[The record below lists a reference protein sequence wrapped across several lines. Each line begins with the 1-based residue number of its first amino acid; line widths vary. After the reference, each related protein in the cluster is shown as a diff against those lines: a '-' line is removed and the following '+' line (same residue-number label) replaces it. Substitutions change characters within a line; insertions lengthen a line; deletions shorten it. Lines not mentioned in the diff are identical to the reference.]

1 MRFFS
6 FTVGLLLVIALCESA
21 VVPRRTYRNTEEI
34 LVPVTI
40 IQDGEEIKATPQV
53 TENETVPEVRNSE
66 APATQEETV
75 AAVAV
80 PDNEEQNLEA
90 IEAVAV
96 EAQRRID
103 EAIVEEEIKE
113 AVQEEQQQEIEQ
125 AVEEE
130 NRLRS
135 TLPVEPQTV
144 TVIQPAVV
152 AVANE
157 AVEQVAVAA
166 PAPEDEEAEKALD
179 LKSVVVEQE
188 TPNRVVV
195 VIESSNEEVEQPEGS
210 VRQATQATPTQS
222 STQQNFVQQL
232 IQNSPLGQFFN
243 QITGQPGTQVA
254 NDETQPAAPAPTLP
268 GLFNPVTAVQNAA
281 QSVVNSTTQAFQG
294 LQQFASNIGSQ
305 FQNTLSG
312 LAGQQQEGAND
323 ATTARPPGPIQQL
336 VNTFMG
342 NNGQQAQPAPTQ
354 QGPLQG
360 LLNIFQGNNRPQ
372 TATAAAVVTNPE
384 PQPAKEP
391 EVPEETP
398 AAAVNENTVDETI
411 SNEVRADSA
420 EANDSFEDTVQ
431 PDELIVVNDDPAA
444 GQTDTEQDQEV
455 AAVGSN

>member
-1 MRFFS
+1 MQ
-6 FTVGLLLVIALCESA
+6 
-21 VVPRRTYRNTEEI
+21 VVTKAGGDFGARNHYTR
-34 LVPVTI
+34 
-40 IQDGEEIKATPQV
+40 GEEIKATPQV
-53 TENETVPEVRNSE
+53 TENETVTEIKNLE
-66 APATQEETV
+66 APATPEETV
-75 AAVAV
+75 AAR
-80 PDNEEQNLEA
+80 
-90 IEAVAV
+90 
-96 EAQRRID
+96 AQRRID

-113 AVQEEQQQEIEQ
+113 AVQEEQQQEIEL

-135 TLPVEPQTV
+135 TLPVEQQTV
-144 TVIQPAVV
+144 TVVQPAVV
-152 AVANE
+152 AVAND
-157 AVEQVAVAA
+157 AVEQVAVAD
-166 PAPEDEEAEKALD
+166 PAPEVVETEKALD

-188 TPNRVVV
+188 TPDRVVV
-195 VIESSNEEVEQPEGS
+195 VIETSNEEAEQPEGS

-312 LAGQQQEGAND
+312 LAGQQQQEGAND

-372 TATAAAVVTNPE
+372 TATVAAAITNPE

-391 EVPEETP
+391 EVPEETA